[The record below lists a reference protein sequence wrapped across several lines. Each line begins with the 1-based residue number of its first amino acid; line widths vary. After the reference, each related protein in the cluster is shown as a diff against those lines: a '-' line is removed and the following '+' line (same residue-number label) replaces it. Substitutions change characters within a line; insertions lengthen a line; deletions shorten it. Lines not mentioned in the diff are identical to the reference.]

1 MLGFLILLFVMI
13 GVWVLLLGVAD
24 TSEVSKNWPKYRC
37 NPSVMPFASF
47 YGHDTTENLNFCLT
61 GMLNSEMSGALSP
74 VFKILASFLGTI
86 TTLVAVANSIRL
98 EMATFMGGINTIFQN
113 FTDRFV
119 QLSSNVRTSAQ
130 RIKMLMGRIYG
141 TFFAM
146 IFMSMSAMTAL
157 TNFGDTFLFKFLD
170 TFCFDPDTKVSVV
183 GRGEIPVKDV
193 RTGDVFATG
202 SKVTATFSFLADG
215 QPMVELGR
223 GCESPPIK
231 VSTNHYV
238 KYDTKWVRA
247 DEHPDAKLI
256 DVWKGGSERPLICFN
271 TNDHR
276 IPVGDYIFLDY
287 DETSE
292 ADHATMNW
300 VEGILNARQSKS
312 GHGYDYSTLVSPS
325 TYLKSKSGKPVLP
338 SSVSLG
344 TELSMG
350 KVIAIIKKKSNRYC
364 ELPTGDCV
372 TPGLLLWD
380 TKTNSWF
387 RAGDRYRQ
395 MIDNLDRDYY
405 SFIISSTA
413 SFELFSGVVVRDYF
427 EVHSPDTEQFYAK
440 AIHDASSIL
449 AE

>member
-13 GVWVLLLGVAD
+13 GVWVILLGVAD

-47 YGHDTTENLNFCLT
+47 YGHDTTENFNFCLT
-61 GMLNSEMSGALSP
+61 GMLNSEMTGALSP
-74 VFKILASFLGTI
+74 VFKILATFLGTI

-119 QLSSNVRTSAQ
+119 QVSSNIRTSAQ

-170 TFCFDPDTKVSVV
+170 TFCFDPDTIVHVM

-193 RTGDVFATG
+193 RIGDVFLNG

-215 QPMVELGR
+215 QPMVELSDGT
-223 GCESPPIK
+223 K

-238 KYDTKWVRA
+238 RYQSKWIRA
-247 DEHPDAKLI
+247 DEHPDAKPI
-256 DVWKGGSERPLICFN
+256 AVWNGGSERPLICFN
-271 TNDHR
+271 TNDHQ
-276 IPVGDYIFLDY
+276 IPVGDYVFLDY

-292 ADHATMNW
+292 ADETTMTW
-300 VEGILNARQSKS
+300 VDGVLNARKRTTSY
-312 GHGYDYSTLVSPS
+312 GYEYSTLVSPS
-325 TYLKSKSGKPVLP
+325 TRLKTKSGSPILACA
-338 SSVSLG
+338 VSLG

-350 KVIAIIKKKSNRYC
+350 KVIAVIKKKSNEYC

-372 TPGLLLWD
+372 TPGLLIWD
-380 TKTNSWF
+380 TKMGRWF
-387 RAGDRYRQ
+387 RAGDRYRI
-395 MIDNLDRDYY
+395 MRDHLNRNYY
-405 SFIISSTA
+405 SFIVSSTA
-413 SFELFSGVVVRDYF
+413 SFELESGQVVRDYF

-440 AIHDASSIL
+440 AIHDASCVL

>member
-61 GMLNSEMSGALSP
+61 GMLNSEMTGALSP
-74 VFKILASFLGTI
+74 VFKILATFLGTI

-119 QLSSNVRTSAQ
+119 QVSSNIRTSTQ
-130 RIKMLMGRIYG
+130 RMKMLMGRIYG

-170 TFCFDPDTKVSVV
+170 TFCFDPDTTVNVV
-183 GRGEIPVKDV
+183 GKGSIPVKEV
-193 RTGDVFATG
+193 RTGDIFTNG

-215 QPMVELGR
+215 QPMVELCR
-223 GCESPPIK
+223 GCEKGIK

-238 KYDTKWVRA
+238 RYQDTWVRA
-247 DEHPDAKLI
+247 DEHPEAI
-256 DVWKGGSERPLICFN
+256 PIGSWNGGSERPLICFN

-276 IPVGDYIFLDY
+276 IPVANYTFLDY

-292 ADHATMNW
+292 ADDATMKW
-300 VEGILNARQSKS
+300 VEGVLNGRQRKQTR
-312 GHGYDYSTLVSPS
+312 GYEYSTLVSPS
-325 TYLKSKSGKPVLP
+325 TCLKTKSGNPILP
-338 SSVSLG
+338 SSVALG

-364 ELPTGDCV
+364 ELPSGDCV

-380 TKTNSWF
+380 PYTNSWF
-387 RAGDRYRQ
+387 RAGDRYRS
-395 MIDNLDRDYY
+395 MIDPVDRDYY
-405 SFIISSTA
+405 SFIVSSTA
-413 SFELFSGVVVRDYF
+413 CFELYTGQVVRDYF

-440 AIHDASSIL
+440 AIHDASCVL